1 MTIKKI
7 YILGSIYC
15 PNLYDEDF
23 FCKLVKMDSKYI
35 AGGGGYFYTV
45 PIYGIR
51 INLKRK
57 E

>member
-35 AGGGGYFYTV
+35 AGGGG
-45 PIYGIR
+45 GIFT
-51 INLKRK
+51 LCPFM